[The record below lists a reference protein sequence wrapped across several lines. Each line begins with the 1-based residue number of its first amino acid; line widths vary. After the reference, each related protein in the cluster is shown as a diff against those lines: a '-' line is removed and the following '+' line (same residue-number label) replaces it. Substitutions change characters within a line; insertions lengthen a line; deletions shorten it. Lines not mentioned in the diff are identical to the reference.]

1 MKGALLVREPSE
13 HPRPLPTMSL
23 INVYP
28 HSPIGNLQYIIIM
41 IIIRCPHVIF
51 DIT

>member
-28 HSPIGNLQYIIIM
+28 HSPIGNFNLQYY
-41 IIIRCPHVIF
+41 HY
-51 DIT
+51 DYH